1 MDIKDRIKKAM
12 SENGINARELSKRS
26 GVSESSISRYLL
38 GQMEPRANAAAKIAK
53 ALHVDPVWL
62 MGLEDNDRNESVLLT
77 IELDRLTPANQ
88 AALIATYHALL
99 NSQKEGES

>member
-1 MDIKDRIKKAM
+1 MDIKDRLKKAM
-12 SENGINARELSKRS
+12 KENGINARELSKRS

-38 GQMEPRANAAAKIAK
+38 GQMEPRANAAARIAN

-62 MGLEDNDRNESVLLT
+62 LGLADDDTNESAVLT

-99 NSQKEGES
+99 NSQTEEDK